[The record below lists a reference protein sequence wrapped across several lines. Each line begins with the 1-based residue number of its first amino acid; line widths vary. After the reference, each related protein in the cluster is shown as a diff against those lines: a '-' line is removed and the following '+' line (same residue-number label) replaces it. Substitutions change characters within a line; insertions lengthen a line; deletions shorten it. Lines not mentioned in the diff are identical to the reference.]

1 MASCGTCT
9 KCCQAIG
16 INGVAAA
23 EIKKGSDNYLEGQW
37 IRDNW
42 EEISTWEAL
51 SINPY
56 LGSNWDISTQFYK
69 CKNLTDK
76 GCGIYEVRPNICR
89 GYPWY
94 NDSITEL
101 KKIEVSLNNKHTAND
116 YSETCA
122 YKINFIPVNVIY

>member
-1 MASCGTCT
+1 MAQCGTCT

-16 INGVAAA
+16 LNGTAAKH
-23 EIKKGSDNYLEGQW
+23 IRDGSDNYTEGQW

-51 SINPY
+51 SINPH
-56 LGSNWDISTQFYK
+56 LGVWNISTQFYT

-76 GCGIYEVRPNICR
+76 GCGIYETRPNICR

-94 NDSITEL
+94 DDKITEL

-116 YSETCA
+116 YSEVCA
-122 YKINFIPVNVIY
+122 YKINFIPVKIID